1 MMLTRFA
8 SALARAAIVLAVV
21 LVPAILLPQTRTDT
35 AIMVALVGV
44 AAGAFTFLEYFGKSP
59 SLLEFRDAP
68 PFNRLRIGALGL
80 TVLALTLVLLND
92 AAPNTLTRLMT
103 AVGGEIGQAID
114 FPYSPVRLVLLMMPE
129 QTSSAALEEVRTA
142 AGISYLISL
151 LMLGGFVLALRL
163 RDWPSRTR
171 VFNFWINLPTID
183 PTQGGDVVARL
194 RRDAQLNLIAGFLLP
209 FLIPAF
215 VKLAWAFVDPLALT
229 DPHTLIWTMTAWA
242 FLPAS
247 LLMRG
252 IALNRV
258 ADMITAQR
266 AVEHDRSFAAA

>member
-1 MMLTRFA
+1 MMLTRLA

-35 AIMVALVGV
+35 AMMVTLVGL
-44 AAGAFTFLEYFGKSP
+44 AAGAFTFLEYFGRSP

-68 PFNRLRIGALGL
+68 PFNRLRIGALGI
-80 TVLALTLVLLND
+80 TVLTLTLVLLND
-92 AAPNTLTRLMT
+92 VAPNTLSRLVT
-103 AVGGEIGQAID
+103 AVGGELGRAID
-114 FPYSPVRLVLLMMPE
+114 FPFSPVRLVILMMPE
-129 QTSSAALEEVRTA
+129 QTSAAALDEVRTA
-142 AGISYLISL
+142 AGMSYLVSL
-151 LMLGGFVLALRL
+151 LMLGSFVLSLRL
-163 RDWPSRTR
+163 RDWPSRR
-171 VFNFWINLPTID
+171 GVFNFWVNLPTID

-194 RRDAQLNLIAGFLLP
+194 QRDAQLNLVAGFLLP
-209 FLIPAF
+209 FLIPAV

-229 DPHTLIWTMTAWA
+229 EPHTLIWTMTAWA

-258 ADMITAQR
+258 ADMISAQR
-266 AVEHDRSFAAA
+266 KLESEQGLAAA